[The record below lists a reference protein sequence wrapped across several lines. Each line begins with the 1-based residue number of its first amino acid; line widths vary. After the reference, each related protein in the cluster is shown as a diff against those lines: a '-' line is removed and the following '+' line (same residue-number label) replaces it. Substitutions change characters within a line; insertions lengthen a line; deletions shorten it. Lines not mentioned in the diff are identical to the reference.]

1 MSEETRTRSK
11 EFEIGRQKTVVSR
24 ILGRWPKKKG
34 SDGPMGL
41 TGDGEDELREIDRER
56 ERERESRSCKTTSA
70 SRGGHRQS
78 VTSR

>member
-41 TGDGEDELREIDRER
+41 TGDGEDELREIQRER
-56 ERERESRSCKTTSA
+56 ERVGVAKR
-70 SRGGHRQS
+70 RQPVEE
-78 VTSR
+78 VTGSP